1 MQSGNDNLYP
11 DGPCLAK
18 LRIAALGGRYRGS
31 RRTDPNFE
39 ARETAERALAR
50 LLELR
55 ASLSPSI
62 ADVAAVASEVR
73 VPSGSVSAANAV
85 RAEAWFAIRKV
96 VRTLEGNN
104 PGTSDLT
111 AFWRRA
117 IDMTKLWLEAIDR

>member
-1 MQSGNDNLYP
+1 MAEP
-11 DGPCLAK
+11 
-18 LRIAALGGRYRGS
+18 
-31 RRTDPNFE
+31 
-39 ARETAERALAR
+39 RETAEHVLRR

-73 VPSGSVSAANAV
+73 LPAGSNSTPANNARV
-85 RAEAWFAIRKV
+85 EVWLAIRKV

-104 PGTSDLT
+104 PATSELT

-117 IDMTKLWLEAIDR
+117 IDLTQLWLEAIDLNPA